1 MKVAVIGGG
10 SWATALV
17 KLISDKGMGNSAESE
32 PVELSWW
39 VRREET
45 AEHLTRYRHNPD
57 YLSSV
62 LLPTDQMTITTDIH
76 AAISSSEMVIL
87 AIPSAFLY
95 DQLAGLPETIFE
107 GRQVASAIKG
117 VIPQTFEV
125 VGAFLKN
132 RFNMPEKDLLVIGG
146 PCHAEEVAL
155 EKLSFLTIASGSE
168 TSARKLA
175 DILESRFLK
184 TTISLDLYGTEY
196 AAVLKNVYAIASG
209 ICHGMGYGDNFQAV
223 LMTYAVKEM
232 DYFLDTCSPMERDVN
247 DHVYL
252 GDLLVTAY
260 SQFSRNRTFGMM
272 VGKGYSVKF
281 AQLEMNM
288 VAEGYYATKS
298 MHEIL
303 EKQGINMPILE
314 SVYEILY
321 GRGIPKN
328 VIRRLI
334 ESFD

>member
-1 MKVAVIGGG
+1 
-10 SWATALV
+10 
-17 KLISDKGMGNSAESE
+17 KLISDREHKEAIQ
-32 PVELSWW
+32 LSWW

-45 AEHLTRYRHNPD
+45 AEHLRKFRHNPD

-62 LLPTDQMTITTDIH
+62 LRPTESMNSTTNLE
-76 AAISSSEMVIL
+76 AAIASADMVIL

-95 DQLAGLPETIFE
+95 QQLENLPVNSFE
-107 GRQVASAIKG
+107 GKYVASAIKG

-168 TSARKLA
+168 GSAKKLA
-175 DILESRFLK
+175 EILESRYLK

-209 ICHGMGYGDNFQAV
+209 ICHGLGYGDNFQAV
-223 LMTYAVKEM
+223 LMTFAVKEM
-232 DYFLDTCSPMERDVN
+232 DFFLATYSPMERDVN

-281 AQLEMNM
+281 AQMEMNM
-288 VAEGYYATKS
+288 IAEGYYATRS
-298 MHEIL
+298 MHEIVKKL
-303 EKQGINMPILE
+303 HVTMPILE
-314 SVYEILY
+314 AIYQILY
-321 GRGIPKN
+321 EGAAPKK
-328 VIRRLI
+328 VVEEMI
-334 ESFD
+334 EDF

>member
-1 MKVAVIGGG
+1 MKIAVIGGG

-17 KLISDKGMGNSAESE
+17 KLICDKGLGKEVS
-32 PVELSWW
+32 LSWW
-39 VRREET
+39 VRRKET
-45 AEHLTRYRHNPD
+45 AEHLRNFGHNPD

-62 LLPTDQMTITTDIH
+62 VLPTDQIHLTTDIIE
-76 AAISSSEMVIL
+76 AIDGSEMVIL

-95 DQLAGLPETIFE
+95 EQLEALPADIFQ
-107 GRQVASAIKG
+107 GKYVASAIKG

-132 RFNMPEKDLLVIGG
+132 RFSMPEKDLLVIGG

-168 TSARKLA
+168 EAAAKLA
-175 DILESRFLK
+175 AILESRFLR
-184 TTISLDLYGTEY
+184 TSTSLDLYGTEY

-209 ICHGMGYGDNFQAV
+209 ICHGLGYGDNFQAV

-232 DYFLDTCSPMERDVN
+232 DYFLETCSPMERDVN

-281 AQLEMNM
+281 AQMEMNM

-303 EKQGINMPILE
+303 LKQGINMPILE
-314 SVYEILY
+314 AVYEILY
-321 GRGIPKN
+321 GGASSSQ
-328 VIRRLI
+328 VIKKLI
-334 ESFD
+334 GTFS

>member
-1 MKVAVIGGG
+1 MKIAVIGGG

-17 KLISDKGMGNSAESE
+17 KLISDRG
-32 PVELSWW
+32 LSNGVSLTWW

-45 AEHLTRYRHNPD
+45 ADHLRKFRHNPD

-62 LLPTDQMTITTDIH
+62 LLPTESMLITTQIEV
-76 AAISSSEMVIL
+76 AVASAEMIIL
-87 AIPSAFLY
+87 AIPSAFLFA
-95 DQLAGLPETIFE
+95 QLESLPLNAFE
-107 GRQVASAIKG
+107 GKYVASAIKG

-168 TSARKLA
+168 DSAKKLA

-184 TTISLDLYGTEY
+184 TTTSTDLYGTEY

-209 ICHGMGYGDNFQAV
+209 ICHGLGYGDNFQAV

-232 DYFLDTCSPMERDVN
+232 DFFLDKCSPMERDVN

-281 AQLEMNM
+281 AQMEMNM
-288 VAEGYYATKS
+288 IAEGYYATKS

-303 EKQGINMPILE
+303 RKLDMNMPILE
-314 SVYEILY
+314 SMYQILY
-321 GRGIPKN
+321 DGAITKN
-328 VIRRLI
+328 VIRRMI
-334 ESFD
+334 EGFK

>member
-1 MKVAVIGGG
+1 MKVTVIGGG

-17 KLISDKGMGNSAESE
+17 KLISDQSVANEVK
-32 PVELSWW
+32 LTWW

-45 AEHLTRYRHNPD
+45 AEHLRKFRHNPD

-62 LLPTDQMTITTDIH
+62 LLPTESMDITNDLAH
-76 AAISSSEMVIL
+76 AVQNSELIIL
-87 AIPSAFLY
+87 AIPSAFLFA
-95 DQLAGLPETIFE
+95 QLEDLPDNAFE
-107 GRQVASAIKG
+107 GKLVASAIKG

-155 EKLSFLTIASGSE
+155 EKLSFLTIASGSLE
-168 TSARKLA
+168 TAEKLA
-175 DILESRFLK
+175 NILESRFLK
-184 TTISLDLYGTEY
+184 TTTSNDLYGTEY

-209 ICHGMGYGDNFQAV
+209 ICHGLGYGDNFQAV

-232 DYFLDTCSPMERDVN
+232 DYFLETCSPMERDVN

-281 AQLEMNM
+281 AQMEMNM
-288 VAEGYYATKS
+288 IAEGYYATKS

-303 EKQGINMPILE
+303 LKMKVNMPILE
-314 SVYEILY
+314 SMYQILY
-321 GRGIPKN
+321 EGAIPKN
-328 VIRRLI
+328 VVRRMI
-334 ESFD
+334 EGF

>member
-17 KLISDKGMGNSAESE
+17 KLISDREHKDAIQ
-32 PVELSWW
+32 LSWW

-45 AEHLTRYRHNPD
+45 AEHLRKFRHNPD

-62 LLPTDQMTITTDIH
+62 LLPTESMNITTDLE
-76 AAISSSEMVIL
+76 AAIASADLVIL

-95 DQLAGLPETIFE
+95 QQLETLPVTCFE
-107 GRQVASAIKG
+107 GKYVASAIKG

-168 TSARKLA
+168 GSARKLA
-175 DILESRFLK
+175 EILESRYLK

-209 ICHGMGYGDNFQAV
+209 ICHGLGYGDNFQAV
-223 LMTYAVKEM
+223 LMTFAVKEM
-232 DYFLDTCSPMERDVN
+232 DFFLATCSPMERDVN

-281 AQLEMNM
+281 AQMEMNM
-288 VAEGYYATKS
+288 IAEGYYATRS
-298 MHEIL
+298 MHEIVKNL
-303 EKQGINMPILE
+303 QVTMPILE
-314 SVYEILY
+314 AMYQILY
-321 GRGIPKN
+321 EGAVPKK
-328 VIRRLI
+328 VVERMI
-334 ESFD
+334 EDF

>member
-17 KLISDKGMGNSAESE
+17 KLISDREHKEAIQ
-32 PVELSWW
+32 LSWW

-45 AEHLTRYRHNPD
+45 AEHLRKFRHNPD

-62 LLPTDQMTITTDIH
+62 LLPTESMHITTDLE
-76 AAISSSEMVIL
+76 AAIASADMVIL

-95 DQLAGLPETIFE
+95 QQLENLPITCFE
-107 GRQVASAIKG
+107 GKYVASAIKG

-155 EKLSFLTIASGSE
+155 EKLSFLTIASGSAG
-168 TSARKLA
+168 SAKKLA
-175 DILESRFLK
+175 EILESRYLK

-209 ICHGMGYGDNFQAV
+209 ICHGLGYGDNFQAV
-223 LMTYAVKEM
+223 LMTFAVKEM
-232 DYFLDTCSPMERDVN
+232 DFFLATCSPMERDVN

-281 AQLEMNM
+281 AQMEMNM
-288 VAEGYYATKS
+288 IAEGYYATRS
-298 MHEIL
+298 MHEIVKKL
-303 EKQGINMPILE
+303 QVTMPILE
-314 SVYEILY
+314 AMYEILY
-321 GRGIPKN
+321 EGAAPKK
-328 VIRRLI
+328 VVERMI
-334 ESFD
+334 EGF

>member
-1 MKVAVIGGG
+1 MKIAVIGGG

-17 KLISDKGMGNSAESE
+17 KLISDGGSE
-32 PVELSWW
+32 QAAQLSWW

-45 AEHLTRYRHNPD
+45 AEHLRKFRHNPD

-62 LLPTDQMTITTDIH
+62 LLPTENMKVTTNLTE
-76 AAISSSEMVIL
+76 AIADAEMVIL

-95 DQLAGLPETIFE
+95 QQLEELPVDAFQ
-107 GRQVASAIKG
+107 GKYVASAIKG

-132 RFNMPEKDLLVIGG
+132 RFQMPEKDLLVIGG

-168 TSARKLA
+168 EAASKLA
-175 DILESRFLK
+175 KILESRFLK
-184 TTISLDLYGTEY
+184 TTTSLDLYGTEY

-209 ICHGMGYGDNFQAV
+209 ICHGLGYGDNFQAV

-232 DYFLDTCSPMERDVN
+232 EFFLDNCSPMERDVN

-281 AQLEMNM
+281 AQMEMNM
-288 VAEGYYATKS
+288 IAEGYYATKS

-303 EKQGINMPILE
+303 LQLKVNMPILE
-314 SVYEILY
+314 SVYQILY
-321 GRGIPKN
+321 EKGIPKN
-328 VIRRLI
+328 VIRRMI
-334 ESFD
+334 EGFE

>member
-1 MKVAVIGGG
+1 MKIAVIGGG

-17 KLISDKGMGNSAESE
+17 KLICDKGLNGVS
-32 PVELSWW
+32 LTWW
-39 VRREET
+39 VRRTET
-45 AEHLTRYRHNPD
+45 AEHLRTFGHNPD

-62 LLPTDQMTITTDIH
+62 VLPTRQIELTTDLKK
-76 AAISSSEMVIL
+76 AIADAEMVIL

-95 DQLAGLPETIFE
+95 EQLEALPTDAFQ
-107 GRQVASAIKG
+107 GKYVASAIKG

-155 EKLSFLTIASGSE
+155 EKLSFLTIASGSQE
-168 TSARKLA
+168 AADTLA
-175 DILESRFLK
+175 TLLESRFLR
-184 TTISLDLYGTEY
+184 TSTSLDLYGTEY

-209 ICHGMGYGDNFQAV
+209 ICHGLGYGDNFQAV

-232 DYFLDTCSPMERDVN
+232 DYFLETCSPMERDVN

-281 AQLEMNM
+281 AQMEMNM
-288 VAEGYYATKS
+288 VAEGYYATRS

-303 EKQGINMPILE
+303 LKQGITMPILE
-314 SVYEILY
+314 AVYEILY
-321 GRGIPKN
+321 VGAPSSQ
-328 VIRRLI
+328 VIKKLI
-334 ESFD
+334 ITFK